1 MHHASRGVWM
11 RQALRQPLPFV
22 VDVLGLRRN
31 VVVLSLAIFCVGL
44 GEELW
49 ARFLP
54 KYLEAL
60 GASVLAIGA
69 FGTLQDLFE
78 GLYPYPGG
86 VLADRW
92 GRKRALIT
100 FNGLALVGYGLYLVG
115 SSWPFVFVGLTF
127 AMAWSSLALPATFA
141 LIGDSLPPERRAM
154 GFTVQSILKRV
165 PIVLAPPLGGLL
177 IGSLGLVAGVRVG
190 LALTLILGLL
200 SLLAQHRFYVEVP
213 LEARPAPAALR
224 HTLQALPAAL
234 KRLLLAESIVR
245 MGQGL
250 AEIFVVLY
258 VTNVLGLTAATF
270 GVLVAL
276 RMATSILVYLPVSAL
291 ADRQGRLPFVV
302 LSFMCYALF
311 PILLAM
317 AQGSVGLVA
326 AFVCAGLRELG
337 EPARKAM
344 IVDLADAAQRGRTVG
359 VYYLT
364 RGLVVM
370 PASLIGGLLW
380 QLAPRTPFIVA
391 AGVCSLGVV
400 LMVTGKRSGM
410 AAPERI

>member
-1 MHHASRGVWM
+1 MRYSSRGVWM
-11 RQALRQPLPFV
+11 SQALSRPLSII

-31 VVVLSLAIFCVGL
+31 IVVLSLAIFCVGL

-69 FGTLQDLFE
+69 FGTLQDLLE
-78 GLYPYPGG
+78 GLYP
-86 VLADRW
+86 
-92 GRKRALIT
+92 ALVT
-100 FNGLALVGYGLYLVG
+100 FNALALTGYGLYLV
-115 SSWPFVFVGLTF
+115 SPSWPFAFAGLAL

-154 GFTVQSILKRV
+154 GFTIQSILKRV
-165 PIVLAPPLGGLL
+165 PTVLAPPLGGLL
-177 IGSLGLVAGVRVG
+177 IGSVGLVAGVRAG
-190 LALTLILGLL
+190 LALTLVLGLL
-200 SLLAQHRFYVEVP
+200 SLLAQHRFYAEAPV
-213 LEARPAPAALR
+213 EARPAPIGLR
-224 HTLQALPAAL
+224 RTLRALPVAL

-270 GVLVAL
+270 GTLVAL
-276 RMATSILVYLPVSAL
+276 RMATSILVYLPVATL
-291 ADRQGRLPFVV
+291 ADRQGRMPFVV
-302 LSFMCYALF
+302 ASFMCFALF
-311 PILLAM
+311 PLLLAT
-317 AQGSVGLVA
+317 AQGPVGLVA
-326 AFVCAGLRELG
+326 AFVCAGLREIG

-359 VYYLT
+359 AYYFT

-370 PASLIGGLLW
+370 PASLIGGFLW
-380 QLAPRTPFIVA
+380 TLAPQTPFFVA
-391 AGVCSLGVV
+391 AGICLLGVV
-400 LMVTGKRSGM
+400 LMGTAKRSDM
-410 AAPERI
+410 ASMG

>member
-1 MHHASRGVWM
+1 MPHGRPGVWVS
-11 RQALRQPLPFV
+11 QALSRPLPV
-22 VDVLGLRRN
+22 IVDVFGLRRN
-31 VVVLSLAIFCVGL
+31 IVVLSLAIFGVGL

-60 GASVLAIGA
+60 GGSVLAIGA
-69 FGTLQDLFE
+69 FGTLQDLLE

-92 GRKRALIT
+92 GRKRALVT
-100 FNGLALVGYGLYLVG
+100 FNGLALVGYGLYLV
-115 SSWPFVFVGLTF
+115 SPHWLFVFVGLAFT
-127 AMAWSSLALPATFA
+127 MAWSSLALPATFA
-141 LIGDSLPPERRAM
+141 VIAESLPPERRAM

-177 IGSLGLVAGVRVG
+177 IGSVGLVAGVRAG
-190 LALTLILGLL
+190 LATTLVLGLF
-200 SLLAQHRFYVEVP
+200 SLLAQHRFYAEPP
-213 LEARPAPAALR
+213 LVARPAPISLM
-224 HTLQALPAAL
+224 HTLRALPVTL

-258 VTNVLGLTAATF
+258 VTNVLGLSAATF
-270 GVLVAL
+270 GTLVAL
-276 RMATSILVYLPVSAL
+276 RMATSILAYLPAATL
-291 ADRQGRLPFVV
+291 ADRHGRTPFV
-302 LSFMCYALF
+302 LASFMCYALF
-311 PILLAM
+311 PFLLVS
-317 AQGSVGLVA
+317 AQGPVGLVA
-326 AFVCAGLRELG
+326 AFVCAGLREIG

-344 IVDLADAAQRGRTVG
+344 IVDLADVAQRGQMVG
-359 VYYLT
+359 VYYFT

-380 QLAPRTPFIVA
+380 NLTPQTPFFVA
-391 AGVCSLGVV
+391 AGICLLGVA
-400 LMVTGKRSGM
+400 LMVIGRRSGI
-410 AAPERI
+410 ASAG